1 MRSNKKQKDNLM
13 SFYICY
19 KTSYSLDLSEKYRA
33 TGTHT
38 THYKVIERD
47 RFDVLQDDGYI
58 TIPVVFQTNET
69 AEEYKNALISTIKHG
84 KNVKAEKELLK
95 MTEENWC
102 SETPYGKENL

>member
-1 MRSNKKQKDNLM
+1 M

-19 KTSYSLDLSEKYRA
+19 KTSYSLDLSKKYTA
-33 TGTHT
+33 TGTLT
-38 THYKVIERD
+38 AHYKVIERD

-58 TIPVVFQTNET
+58 AIPVVFQTLEA
-69 AEEYKNALISTIKHG
+69 AEEYKNVLVSTLKQG

-102 SETPYGKENL
+102 SEVPYRKENL